1 MKLDVQ
7 GRKIERRYKDRP
19 IAKEKYERRMTFIGA
34 VLILYLMFSFLCVMK
49 VVGEW
54 WICGY

>member
-1 MKLDVQ
+1 MQ
-7 GRKIERRYKDRP
+7 GQRIDKRYKDRP
-19 IAKEKYERRMTFIGA
+19 ISKEKYERRMLLIGA
-34 VLILYLMFSFLCVMK
+34 VILLYLTFSFLCVMK